1 MEFDYAK
8 EPGRK
13 LLISNR
19 ESDGKP
25 LVSIITPYYNAGKHF
40 KQTFNCVMNQTF
52 PWFEWIIVD
61 DGSTDKP
68 SLDILE
74 RLSKQDTRIRVLHQ
88 SNQRQAAARNAAI
101 KHSTTNS
108 CCAYQKI
115 FRFHTGSRKRL
126 FPKIVLCTKTSTICI
141 CPCRI
146 GIFLQCKI

>member
-25 LVSIITPYYNAGKHF
+25 LVSIITPYYNAGKYF
-40 KQTFNCVMNQTF
+40 EQTFNCVMNQTF

-68 SLDILE
+68 SLDTLE

-101 KHSTTNS
+101 
-108 CCAYQKI
+108 
-115 FRFHTGSRKRL
+115 
-126 FPKIVLCTKTSTICI
+126 
-141 CPCRI
+141 
-146 GIFLQCKI
+146 

>member
-68 SLDILE
+68 SLDILVSCFDS
-74 RLSKQDTRIRVLHQ
+74 LSRISNEGLSVLP
-88 SNQRQAAARNAAI
+88 S
-101 KHSTTNS
+101 
-108 CCAYQKI
+108 
-115 FRFHTGSRKRL
+115 
-126 FPKIVLCTKTSTICI
+126 STII
-141 CPCRI
+141 HSNH
-146 GIFLQCKI
+146 GNV

>member
-25 LVSIITPYYNAGKHF
+25 LVSIITPYYNAGKYF

-61 DGSTDKP
+61 DGSTDN
-68 SLDILE
+68 L
-74 RLSKQDTRIRVLHQ
+74 R
-88 SNQRQAAARNAAI
+88 
-101 KHSTTNS
+101 
-108 CCAYQKI
+108 
-115 FRFHTGSRKRL
+115 
-126 FPKIVLCTKTSTICI
+126 
-141 CPCRI
+141 
-146 GIFLQCKI
+146 